1 MKLKLTRH
9 AKERMIIRGITIEQ
23 IKRVIRMGARVKQTD
38 GYESSYSYISVDW
51 KKIGDDIYKIKTVKV
66 KD

>member
-9 AKERMIIRGITIEQ
+9 AKQRMVARGITIEQ
-23 IKRVIRMGARVKQTD
+23 IKRAIKMGARIKQTN
-38 GYESSYSYISVDW
+38 GYESSYSYILVDW
-51 KKIGDDIYKIKTVKV
+51 KKIGVDTYKVKTVKI